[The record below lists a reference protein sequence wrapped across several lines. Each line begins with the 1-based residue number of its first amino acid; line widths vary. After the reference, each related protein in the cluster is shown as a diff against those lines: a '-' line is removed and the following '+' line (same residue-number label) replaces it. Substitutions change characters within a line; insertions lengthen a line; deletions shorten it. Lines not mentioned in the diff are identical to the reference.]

1 MNPEILKLI
10 SEEHKSIIE
19 GVRLAM
25 DIVDSKVSNNMGYA
39 YLVLNKVSQQ
49 VGEIATKSE
58 KKDLMAL
65 FEK

>member
-1 MNPEILKLI
+1 M
-10 SEEHKSIIE
+10 IE

-49 VGEIATKSE
+49 VTEISTKSD
-58 KKDLMAL
+58 KKDLAVI
-65 FEK
+65 FEKEMKDINK

>member
-1 MNPEILKLI
+1 M
-10 SEEHKSIIE
+10 IE

-49 VGEIATKSE
+49 VTEISTK
-58 KKDLMAL
+58 
-65 FEK
+65 